1 MPEELDLPEA
11 TPPPQ
16 GGAPDPLSIEP
27 DPLSIEP
34 DPLSIEPDPLSIEP
48 APPAAEPPPLA
59 AGPPAP
65 PAAGPEPVALDLGP
79 EPVPPPLAPV
89 DDEEPI
95 SLVDDSERDEDSPG
109 ISMVR
114 QRSGLRKA
122 HEVTLNRP
130 LNLTGTGATRC
141 RIFYCRIAVE
151 ALENMQSRINEWIDN
166 DEIEVKHVGQELA
179 IMEGKTPRPNLV
191 VTVWY

>member
-1 MPEELDLPEA
+1 MPEELNLPEA
-11 TPPPQ
+11 TPPTQ

-34 DPLSIEPDPLSIEP
+34 DPPEPEPEALSLE
-48 APPAAEPPPLA
+48 
-59 AGPPAP
+59 
-65 PAAGPEPVALDLGP
+65 PEPVVLESEP
-79 EPVPPPLAPV
+79 EPEPPAPV

-95 SLVDDSERDEDSPG
+95 SLVDDTERDEDSPG
-109 ISMVR
+109 ISKVH

-122 HEVTLNRP
+122 QEVTLNRP
-130 LNLTGTGATRC
+130 LNITGQGATRC

-166 DEIEVKHVGQELA
+166 DEIEIKHVSQELA